1 MKNETKDASSTRDLF
16 PNFPTI
22 VILITPSSPHRH
34 CTESHPPPYIPHW
47 HSHDISSHSSRS
59 SHLFSSTS
67 LTGQGE
73 KREGRREKAEGRRGG
88 SDVVRSRD
96 YTALIASKSAV
107 STQRTFACVNHSHP
121 GVGPLLTT
129 VVTIVTVVGNVSV
142 FLRAFFPLSII
153 DSCVVHQL
161 PQWSALHCTLCVC
174 TRLGLLLAVGKGLQP
189 CSV

>member
-1 MKNETKDASSTRDLF
+1 MKKETKDASSTRDLF

-22 VILITPSSPHRH
+22 VGLITLSSPHRH

-47 HSHDISSHSSRS
+47 HSRDISSHSSRS
-59 SHLFSSTS
+59 SHLFSSIS
-67 LTGQGE
+67 LTG
-73 KREGRREKAEGRRGG
+73 EGEKAEGSRGG

-161 PQWSALHCTLCVC
+161 PQ
-174 TRLGLLLAVGKGLQP
+174 
-189 CSV
+189 